1 MFNLKYF
8 TAPFTNNGGTPV
20 GNTGKTVTRL
30 APKQWV
36 DAGIIAPHTGQF
48 SVGII
53 CSSMQANPNALIW
66 RGYLAGNDK
75 IAEEWTNPDKGKT
88 NLAITTPN
96 VYHRFKILPPG
107 PVNEGDYIGI
117 RIVNL
122 EEGFNLDVAVIYILY
137 E

>member
-1 MFNLKYF
+1 MFKLKYF
-8 TAPFTNNGGTPV
+8 TAPFTNNRGTPV

-30 APKQWV
+30 GTKDWV
-36 DAGIIAPHTGQF
+36 DAGIIAPHTGNI

-53 CSSMQANPNALIW
+53 CSSEQANPGVLIW
-66 RGYLAGNDK
+66 RGYLAGHDHM
-75 IAEEWTNPDKGKT
+75 AEEWTNPDKGKS
-88 NLAITTPN
+88 NLAINTPN
-96 VYHRFKILPPG
+96 TFHRFKILPPG

-122 EEGFNLDVAVIYILY
+122 EEGFNLDVAAIYILY